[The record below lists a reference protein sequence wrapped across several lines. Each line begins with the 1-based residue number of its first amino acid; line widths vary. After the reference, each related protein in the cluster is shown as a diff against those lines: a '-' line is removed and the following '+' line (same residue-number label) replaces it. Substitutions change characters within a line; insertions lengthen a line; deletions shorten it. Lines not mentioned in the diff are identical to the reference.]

1 MLLSVSYYRQVAIHN
16 IEKAM
21 AAASASSSIKHPQL
35 RGRLREIVVTELIQ
49 PFLTP
54 HTKVA
59 TGTIIDHYG
68 NQSNQID
75 IILYDERITPPV
87 LLSASE
93 GIIPCHSVLAT
104 IEVKS
109 SLNRTEL
116 RKAVDNARSV
126 KLLKYEYDSL
136 PLSSERGFEVVFW
149 KRLLKLVEHEDLR
162 EQIGHH
168 LLDVSSPAC
177 FVFAF
182 SSDLSKKGTIEDE
195 RDRLLEE
202 VKSSNENDDQIQI
215 PLSGLCIAD
224 RGYTYCTAFSA
235 NPEVVKF
242 DCEFP
247 DLNEQRRPRGRKYW
261 ASYNVLLKFEA
272 TLMNTCAEHS
282 NQRWRIPL
290 DVYFKQ

>member
-1 MLLSVSYYRQVAIHN
+1 VSYYREVAIHN

-21 AAASASSSIKHPQL
+21 AAANASSSIRNPLL
-35 RGRLREIVVTELIQ
+35 RGRLREIVVTELVQ

-59 TGTIIDHYG
+59 TGTIIDHHG

-75 IILYDERITPPV
+75 VILYDERITPPV
-87 LLSASE
+87 LLSAAE

-104 IEVKS
+104 IDVKS
-109 SLNRTEL
+109 SLNKTEL
-116 RKAVDNARSV
+116 HKAVENARSV
-126 KLLKYEYDSL
+126 KLLKYDYDSL

-149 KRLLKLVEHEDLR
+149 KRLIKLVEHESLR

-182 SSDLSKKGTIEDE
+182 SSDLSKKATIEDE
-195 RDRLLEE
+195 KERLLEE
-202 VKSSNENDDQIQI
+202 VKSSNEAGDITEI
-215 PLSGLCIAD
+215 PLNGLCIAD
-224 RGYTYCTAFSA
+224 RGYAHCTAFSA
-235 NPEVVKF
+235 NPAVVKF

-247 DLNEQRRPRGRKYW
+247 DFLAQRKSRGRKYW
-261 ASYNVLLKFEA
+261 ASHNVLLKFEA
-272 TLMNTCAEHS
+272 TLMNVCAEHS

-290 DVYFKQ
+290 DIYFKQ

>member
-1 MLLSVSYYRQVAIHN
+1 VAIHN

-21 AAASASSSIKHPQL
+21 ASANASSSIKHSL
-35 RGRLREIVVTELIQ
+35 LKGRLREIVVSELIQ

-54 HTKVA
+54 HTKIA
-59 TGTIIDHYG
+59 TGTIVDHYG

-75 IILYDERITPPV
+75 VILYDERITPPV
-87 LLSASE
+87 LLTASE

-116 RKAVDNARSV
+116 RKAVENARSV

-136 PLSSERGFEVVFW
+136 PLSSEHGFEVVFW
-149 KRLLKLVEHEDLR
+149 KRLLKLVEHENLR

-177 FVFAF
+177 FLFAF
-182 SSDLSKKGTIEDE
+182 SSDLTKKATIEDE
-195 RDRLLEE
+195 KDRLLEE
-202 VKSSNENDDQIQI
+202 VKAANNNGDEIQI
-215 PLSGLCIAD
+215 PLSGLCVSD
-224 RGYTYCTAFSA
+224 RGYTYCSAFSP
-235 NPEVVKF
+235 NPAVVKF
-242 DCEFP
+242 ESEFP
-247 DLNEQRRPRGRKYW
+247 DFSEQRKPRGKKYW
-261 ASYNVLLKFEA
+261 GSHNVLLKFEA

-290 DVYFKQ
+290 DVYFRQ